1 MQPTNVLIVVASD
14 SGRTLRM
21 AEALA
26 EGAGEISETVT
37 VTSAAEAQNEQL
49 LAADAIV
56 LGSGVHMAGMESS
69 MRAFLE
75 RTAPLWMQGQLT
87 GKLGA
92 VFASGGAGGRGGGEL
107 TLISLLATLAEH
119 GLLLVPMHNRLDHFA
134 TAGCHWGPLA
144 ETNPGTGAPG
154 PTETQL
160 ASARAH
166 GRWVA
171 ECAAR
176 WTPLNE
182 LK

>member
-1 MQPTNVLIVVASD
+1 MQPTNVLIVVASET
-14 SGRTLRM
+14 GRTLRM

-26 EGAGEISETVT
+26 DGAREISKTVT
-37 VTSAAEAQNEQL
+37 LTSAAEARNEQL

-69 MRAFLE
+69 MRGFLE
-75 RTAPLWMQGQLT
+75 RTSPLWMQGELK

-92 VFASGGAGGRGGGEL
+92 VFASAGAGGRGGGEL

-134 TAGCHWGPLA
+134 AAGCHWGPLA
-144 ETNPGTGAPG
+144 ETNPGATGPG

-171 ECAAR
+171 ECVAR
-176 WTPLNE
+176 WSS
-182 LK
+182 

>member
-1 MQPTNVLIVVASD
+1 M
-14 SGRTLRM
+14 
-21 AEALA
+21 
-26 EGAGEISETVT
+26 
-37 VTSAAEAQNEQL
+37 TSAAEAQNEQL

-69 MRAFLE
+69 MRGFLE

-107 TLISLLATLAEH
+107 TLISLLATLAE
-119 GLLLVPMHNRLDHFA
+119 LDHFA